1 MKALVRIDNQIIN
14 VTVPTGSPVSFIN
27 WATAKQILQSSQ
39 KATFVQAENLSLPA
53 EFVDY
58 KKTPIVTIGT
68 LNADIRSEGW
78 ELRNTAFLITE
89 RPTRC
94 ILGVDLQRKMGI
106 STKQKSAPR
115 EINRQGRS
123 INHVVHT
130 VLNTHC
136 VPSKKRAR
144 KSRYISKIKLEK
156 HWKIFWQGFISI
168 ISISE
173 QMIVFLPLSS

>member
-1 MKALVRIDNQIIN
+1 MKSLKALVRIDNQIIN

-115 EINRQGRS
+115 E
-123 INHVVHT
+123 
-130 VLNTHC
+130 
-136 VPSKKRAR
+136 
-144 KSRYISKIKLEK
+144 KSRYEEQSSESRKQKL
-156 HWKIFWQGFISI
+156 
-168 ISISE
+168 
-173 QMIVFLPLSS
+173 